1 MNDKVRGAGL
11 LFCSDYAKE
20 IMKKLRKGIGMDT
33 IMSKELHSEEEI
45 LEAFP
50 VMNQLR
56 NHLDEKTY
64 LDLVTEAKEKDM
76 YRLFALY
83 DQGEI
88 VAVTGF
94 KPMITLYYGR
104 FVWVCDLVTDYRKR
118 SSGYGEKL
126 LTIVHEWA
134 KENGYDSVALSS
146 GLQRIDAHRFYEDKI
161 GYDKVS
167 YVFKKD
173 VAGRPNN

>member
-1 MNDKVRGAGL
+1 MNTV
-11 LFCSDYAKE
+11 
-20 IMKKLRKGIGMDT
+20 T
-33 IMSKELHSEEEI
+33 SKELHSQEEI

-50 VMNQLR
+50 VMHQLR
-56 NHLDEKTY
+56 THLDEKAY
-64 LDLVTEAKEKDM
+64 LELVMEAKEKDM

-104 FVWVCDLVTDYRKR
+104 FVWVCDLVTDNSKR
-118 SSGYGEKL
+118 SNGYGEKL
-126 LTIVHEWA
+126 LSFVHEWA
-134 KENGYDSVALSS
+134 DENGYERVALSS
-146 GLQRIDAHRFYEDKI
+146 GLQRVDAHRFYEEKM

-167 YVFKKD
+167 YVFKKEL
-173 VAGRPNN
+173 R